1 MNSVFELLIKVWTG
15 SRDPKVRL
23 SFGFDLFFSHT
34 LEQYNVSTDR
44 SVRSREVEKIY
55 IPYTSGCSKI
65 AIVCWNV
72 EC

>member
-55 IPYTSGCSKI
+55 YRTLQAVLKLL
-65 AIVCWNV
+65 
-72 EC
+72 